1 MFLDLQNDDDN
12 PFLALILRQ
21 FENTKERFVL
31 WEPVSTGSLASIQF
45 SCCFMKGRMGMVPA
59 VPKSSP
65 NTFEQNLE
73 GLVVVFDREH
83 LKGTQFQGFL
93 D

>member
-1 MFLDLQNDDDN
+1 
-12 PFLALILRQ
+12 
-21 FENTKERFVL
+21 
-31 WEPVSTGSLASIQF
+31 
-45 SCCFMKGRMGMVPA
+45 MKGRVVPA
-59 VPKSSP
+59 IPKSSP

-83 LKGTQFQGFL
+83 LKDTQLQGFL